1 MWDCWLDVDRVPTD
15 GVIWGLYGVGS
26 RCVLQN
32 DYATYPGLTL
42 LCRWWFCIDTGANM
56 HRTV

>member
-26 RCVLQN
+26 RCVLQMIM
-32 DYATYPGLTL
+32 PHIQG
-42 LCRWWFCIDTGANM
+42 
-56 HRTV
+56 